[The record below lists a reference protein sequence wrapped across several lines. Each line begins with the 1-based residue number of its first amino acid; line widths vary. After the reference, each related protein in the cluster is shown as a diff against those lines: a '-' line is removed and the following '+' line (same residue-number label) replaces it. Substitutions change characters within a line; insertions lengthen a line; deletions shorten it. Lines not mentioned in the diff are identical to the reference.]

1 MNISKKN
8 VVAGAL
14 IVLGLLLMFGAAG
27 ESDMYDEMGAYF
39 PIGITFGKATI
50 GIAMV
55 AMGALVRRIDDET
68 DRR

>member
-14 IVLGLLLMFGAAG
+14 IALGLLLMFGAVG
-27 ESDMYDEMGAYF
+27 ESDMYDEMGTYL
-39 PIGITFGKATI
+39 PIGLTIGKTTI

-55 AMGALVRRIDDET
+55 AMGVLVRRIEK
-68 DRR
+68 

>member
-14 IVLGLLLMFGAAG
+14 IALGLLLMLGAVG
-27 ESDMYDEMGAYF
+27 ESDMYGEMGAYF
-39 PIGITFGKATI
+39 PIGITFGKTMV

-55 AMGALVRRIDDET
+55 AMGVLVRRIEK
-68 DRR
+68 